1 LFFVLNFAAT
11 IRGKVYDENNGNP
24 LIGANVYLENTSLGG
39 STNIDG
45 QYIIT
50 DIPNN
55 SSYTITIKYLGYEQF
70 SQEVSL
76 FDKELVDLD
85 IMLSPSNIKVK
96 GAEIVGST
104 KTINDKITNSPAT
117 KELISSERI
126 QVESSTNLGSYLKGL
141 KGVDYTASG
150 MDSYSISVRGF
161 NSSFSSRLLTLTDGR
176 VANIP
181 ALRVVSYNTIPQSQ
195 DDIEKM
201 EVILG
206 PATALYGANAH
217 SGVVNIVSKP
227 PAASE
232 GFSLHASGTSDER
245 QLRKINGRYA
255 KKLNDHISFKVSVHI

>member
-1 LFFVLNFAAT
+1 MSKLTFKIFICSIFFVLNFAAT

-39 STNIDG
+39 STNVDG

-70 SQEVSL
+70 TQEVNL

-227 PAASE
+227 PASSE
-232 GFSLHASGTSDER
+232 GFSLHASGTSDDR
-245 QLRKINGRYA
+245 QLRK
-255 KKLNDHISFKVSVHI
+255 